1 MPFRSISIRAK
12 LALSAAALT
21 AFAIV
26 AVIALT
32 TSLMTRDSAR
42 ESEADFGRL
51 ITSAAFRRGC
61 FARTRAATPLTIA
74 VASAAEVALE

>member
-42 ESEADFGRL
+42 NPKRMP
-51 ITSAAFRRGC
+51 
-61 FARTRAATPLTIA
+61 AR
-74 VASAAEVALE
+74 

>member
-42 ESEADFGRL
+42 ESEAHAGAL
-51 ITSAAFRRGC
+51 MTSY
-61 FARTRAATPLTIA
+61 AATIA
-74 VASAAEVALE
+74 QEVGSVIDTVRTGRRRD